1 MARPSIPTAQLA
13 AVDRTVRGLVRTAR
27 RLAAAAA
34 VSVFLIA
41 VLLWRD
47 DGFDGGDAVLTL
59 LLLTP
64 SAIVLFFTRGV
75 IELIS
80 LPGRMQRVPGESQ
93 EQLAEL
99 ARTAGNA
106 RTARARNLPFLLW
119 RLRGT
124 VGSLRDVAGVAL
136 PFRVL
141 TPGFLAAAAISA
153 LACVVLVCVGLAA
166 LIVLALG

>member
-1 MARPSIPTAQLA
+1 VARFTIPTAQLS
-13 AVDRTVRGLVRTAR
+13 AVDRTVRNLVRTAR
-27 RLAAAAA
+27 RLAIAAAA
-34 VSVFLIA
+34 SVIVIA
-41 VLLWRD
+41 LLLWRD

-153 LACVVLVCVGLAA
+153 LACVVLVCVGLVA